1 MVSLA
6 LTPTLLRSLTVL
18 TAIATTPASAADPA
32 PDFQTLAPG
41 LAYAAVPGPPP
52 SGPGEAVLHL
62 VRVDPEQVEVVAHFS
77 SEKGNQPRSAS
88 DWCDEKNLAV
98 AMNLGMYMTD
108 YRTNVGYARKGTQ
121 INSRR
126 VNHYQSYL
134 VLGPRKPGLRPVDIL
149 DADDPATKALLGQY
163 DVVVQNLRLI
173 RGQGQS
179 VWKAGTRPWAEAAVA
194 VDDRGRVLFVFSGT
208 PMSAAE
214 LIHRLLALPLG
225 IQRAAHADG
234 GPPASLSIH
243 TPALHLDLNGSFE
256 TGINATKSVWQM
268 PLPNILGVVAPVPP
282 EPADAGSP
290 DDGGAPAA
298 N

>member
-1 MVSLA
+1 MVP
-6 LTPTLLRSLTVL
+6 LTPMFFHSLTVL
-18 TAIATTPASAADPA
+18 AAIATAQPPVVAAPI
-32 PDFQTLAPG
+32 PEFKELLPG
-41 LAYAAVPGPPP
+41 LAYVAVPGPHP
-52 SGPGEAVLHL
+52 SGNGQAVLHIVRADPARVAL
-62 VRVDPEQVEVVAHFS
+62 VAYFS
-77 SEKGNQPRSAS
+77 SEKDNQPLPAT
-88 DWCDEKNLAV
+88 DWCDQKNLAV

-126 VNHYQSYL
+126 VNNYQSYL

-149 DADDPATKALLGQY
+149 DAYDPATKAKLGQY
-163 DVVVQNLRLI
+163 EVVVQNLRLI

-179 VWKAGTRPWAEAAVA
+179 VWRSGTRPWSEAAVA
-194 VDDRGRVLFVFSGT
+194 VDDKGRVLFVFSGT
-208 PMSAAE
+208 PMPAAE

-243 TPALHLDLNGSFE
+243 TPALRLDLNGSFE
-256 TGINATKSVWQM
+256 SGINAVKAVWQM
-268 PLPNILGVVAPVPP
+268 PLPNILGVAAPP
-282 EPADAGSP
+282 EPVDAGAP
-290 DDGGAPAA
+290 DDAGAPAA